1 MKKKASIIGL
11 IVFIIDIL
19 TKYYFESQFVINE
32 SKTIID
38 NFFSFHLVHNT
49 GASWSI
55 LSGNTWIL
63 IILSFICLIFILKY
77 MNDFKKSFWNT
88 ISFGFLLGGLLGNL
102 FDRITKKYVIDF
114 LSFKIFNYNF
124 PVFNVADIFIV
135 CGVIMIIIS
144 IIKGED
150 KNV

>member
-1 MKKKASIIGL
+1 MRKKAGIIGL
-11 IVFIIDIL
+11 IIFIIDIL
-19 TKYYFESQFVINE
+19 TKYYFENHFVINE
-32 SKTIID
+32 SKIIID
-38 NFFSFHLVHNT
+38 NFFSLHLVHNS

-63 IILSFICLIFILKY
+63 VILSFICLIFILKY
-77 MNDFKKSFWNT
+77 MNDFKNTLWNT

-124 PVFNVADIFIV
+124 PVFNMADIFIV
-135 CGVIMIIIS
+135 SGVIMIIVS

-150 KNV
+150 KNA

>member
-1 MKKKASIIGL
+1 MRKKAGIIGL
-11 IVFIIDIL
+11 IIFIIDIL
-19 TKYYFESQFVINE
+19 TKYYFENKFVINE
-32 SKTIID
+32 SKIIID
-38 NFFSFHLVHNT
+38 NFFSLHLVHNS

-63 IILSFICLIFILKY
+63 VILSFICLIFILKY
-77 MNDFKKSFWNT
+77 MNDFKNTLWNI

-135 CGVIMIIIS
+135 SGVIMIIVS

-150 KNV
+150 KNA

>member
-1 MKKKASIIGL
+1 MRKKAGIIGL
-11 IVFIIDIL
+11 IIFIIDIL
-19 TKYYFESQFVINE
+19 TKYYFENHFVINE
-32 SKTIID
+32 SKIIID
-38 NFFSFHLVHNT
+38 NFFSLHLVHNSGT
-49 GASWSI
+49 SWSI

-63 IILSFICLIFILKY
+63 VILSFICLIFILKY
-77 MNDFKKSFWNT
+77 MNDFKNTLWNT

-124 PVFNVADIFIV
+124 PVFNMADIFIV
-135 CGVIMIIIS
+135 SGVIMIIVS

-150 KNV
+150 KNA

>member
-1 MKKKASIIGL
+1 MRKKAGIIGL
-11 IVFIIDIL
+11 IIFIIDIL
-19 TKYYFESQFVINE
+19 TKYYFENHFVINE
-32 SKTIID
+32 SKIIID
-38 NFFSFHLVHNT
+38 NFFSLHLVHNS

-63 IILSFICLIFILKY
+63 VILSFICLIFILKY
-77 MNDFKKSFWNT
+77 MNDFKNTLWNT

-135 CGVIMIIIS
+135 SGVIMIIVS

-150 KNV
+150 KNA